1 MVLFEV
7 CELLRRAALLL
18 YPFIPAKAQAIW
30 HALGI
35 EAGMAD
41 TTFENGLEWRETW
54 GGVSDAVRAGEAL
67 FPRIEEKAEAAA
79 GASVKDVGTT
89 KKKTIM
95 KEARKDVKEEE
106 EMQEAREDLI
116 DLSEFKRLDI
126 RVAHIKSA
134 SMVPDTSKLMKIFID
149 IGGEE
154 RQIVA
159 GIAEHYAP
167 EDLTGKNIIVI
178 ANLKPAKIRGVE
190 SRGML
195 LAATDGDNV
204 ILLVPDKDAAP
215 GSRIS

>member
-1 MVLFEV
+1 MPDADDNLISFE
-7 CELLRRAALLL
+7 
-18 YPFIPAKAQAIW
+18 
-30 HALGI
+30 
-35 EAGMAD
+35 
-41 TTFENGLEWRETW
+41 
-54 GGVSDAVRAGEAL
+54 
-67 FPRIEEKAEAAA
+67 
-79 GASVKDVGTT
+79 
-89 KKKTIM
+89 
-95 KEARKDVKEEE
+95 
-106 EMQEAREDLI
+106 
-116 DLSEFKRLDI
+116 EFKRLDI

-134 SMVPDTSKLMKIFID
+134 SMVPETSQLMKIFID

-195 LAATDGDNV
+195 LAATDGDKV
-204 ILLVPDKDAAP
+204 ILLTPDKDAAP